1 MNYDV
6 GNLVEPIFRPPSEW
20 DALLIGVTNG
30 CTHKCTFCSMYRT
43 KKFFVRKDIEDI
55 KKDIRRAGEIYGN
68 EVRKIFFEDGNAFV
82 VKPEVLIELTRY
94 CYQNHPNL
102 KKVSSYAHAKDI
114 LKKSDN
120 DLKQIAD
127 AGFTMVY
134 VGIESGD
141 DQVLKACN
149 KGVTHDEFA
158 MAAQKCH
165 KAGIAWSGIF
175 LLGLTGNNPEKSRQ
189 HAIESAKLINRMAP
203 PMPRK
208 WYISPL
214 TLEVTPGSE
223 IWAQNE
229 ANDFQVCS
237 GTQVLKELYTLIDH
251 TADDLKGCIFNTNH
265 ASNYLSLKG
274 ELAKDKKQF
283 LKIVQA
289 GINDPAIRRP
299 EYARGL

>member
-1 MNYDV
+1 MNYVV

-43 KKFFVRKDIEDI
+43 KKFSVRKDVEEI
-55 KKDIRRAGEIYGN
+55 KADIRKAAKMYGGK
-68 EVRKIFFEDGNAFV
+68 VRKIFFEDGNAFV
-82 VKPEVLIELTRY
+82 VKSELLIELTRY
-94 CYQNHPNL
+94 CRQKFPNL

-114 LKKSDN
+114 VRKSDEE
-120 DLKQIAD
+120 LKRLAE

-141 DQVLKACN
+141 NQVLKDCN
-149 KGVTHDEFA
+149 KGTNQDELA
-158 MAAQKCH
+158 LAAQKCH
-165 KAGIAWSGIF
+165 QAGIDWSGIF
-175 LLGLTGNNPEKSRQ
+175 LLGLTGNNPERSRQ

-203 PMPRK
+203 AIPRK

-229 ANDFQVCS
+229 ANSFEPCS
-237 GTQVLKELYTLIDH
+237 STQILEELYTLIEH
-251 TADDLKGCIFNTNH
+251 TADDLQGCVFNTNH

-274 ELAKDKKQF
+274 ELGRDKQKF
-283 LKIVQA
+283 LKIVET
-289 GINDPAIRRP
+289 GINDPSVRRP
-299 EYARGL
+299 DYMRGL